1 MKKNNNKEKNKGKKV
16 HFNEEQL
23 TERAKKTRPN
33 SANKNG
39 KKNGVPMSSNNNN
52 HISSR
57 LSTASTQKKTSIE
70 DFTLIQELGSG
81 SYAKVILAKHN
92 LNGKEYAIKKIN
104 KNMLD
109 HFEKQHEVH
118 IEKQCLAELR
128 HPNIL
133 KLNKA
138 FQDKKHLYFAL
149 EYCRNSDL
157 GKLINKLGK
166 FNYKLAQFYSAEIL
180 DAIMFM
186 HKQGIYHRD
195 LKPENIGI
203 DEYMHLKLFDFA
215 TANKV
220 DRYFDFKTMRFIHL
234 EEEYVSL
241 IEKYNNNS
249 NFEDDIIKIG
259 KYNILLLSHLFVG
272 TPEYVSPEVLEH
284 NYSLIGPGVDIWA
297 FGIMIYLFFTGYTP
311 FKAKTEKE
319 ILKNI
324 KNINYTFDNTE
335 IPDEAKDL
343 ISKILVKDPKQRI
356 GYNSKDYSEI
366 KNHPFFNGIKF
377 EELEFEDPPILEYK
391 EVLEKLGYKLPRLG
405 EENTEDKQNNNLEKE
420 LYEDKK
426 EMEIEDNNDNDDT
439 NNNLRLS
446 ANNFEELK
454 KNLKGESIEHNL
466 NYEKGIDDDDMILLE
481 DQLEKKSPWLHYNTR
496 LVKFFSKGHID
507 YFDPK
512 TKELKGSFIVNSDC
526 HANVIDEYRFEI
538 VTINRT
544 YYFKHK
550 NKKIANDW
558 ADKINLYVKMKDEKN
573 IIKIK

>member
-1 MKKNNNKEKNKGKKV
+1 MKKNNNKEKNKDKKV

-23 TERAKKTRPN
+23 TERAKNTRPK
-33 SANKNG
+33 SADKKD
-39 KKNGVPMSSNNNN
+39 KKNGLANNN
-52 HISSR
+52 HISSK
-57 LSTASTQKKTSIE
+57 LSTASTQKKTTIE
-70 DFTLIQELGSG
+70 DFTLVQELGSG
-81 SYAKVILAKHN
+81 SYAKVILGKHN
-92 LNGKEYAIKKIN
+92 LNGKEYALKKIN

-109 HFEKQHEVH
+109 HLEKQHEVH

-335 IPDEAKDL
+335 IPDDAKDL

-377 EELEFEDPPILEYK
+377 EELEFEDPPILEYR

-466 NYEKGIDDDDMILLE
+466 NYEKGIDDDDKILLE
-481 DQLEKKSPWLHYNTR
+481 DQLEKKSPWLHYNSR

-558 ADKINLYVKMKDEKN
+558 ADKINLYVKMKAEKN